1 MKRGGWL
8 LIAILSCLAAE
19 AAATRVWIVGDSIV
33 RETSFALRKTL
44 ESANVP
50 VETFIS
56 LGSGLTRPDLF
67 DWHAKLREIVTNSR
81 PELVV
86 VMMGAS
92 DIQDMNENG
101 RLLTRGAPAWDA
113 EYARRL
119 DVALEIL
126 LGGGVRQVFW
136 VGLPDMRDPALN
148 QFAHDLNRIVQTRVT
163 ARSSAR
169 FFASASLLSKQPGQF
184 SAYLPGPDGMPILAR
199 STDGK
204 HLSLQGGA
212 MLAQAVWTEI
222 KPLLEKAAKP

>member
-8 LIAILSCLAAE
+8 LVLSLSCLAVE
-19 AAATRVWIVGDSIV
+19 AAAARVWIVGDSIV

-50 VETFIS
+50 ADSFIS

-67 DWHAKLREIVTNSR
+67 DWHAKLRDIVTNSR

-92 DIQDMNENG
+92 DIQDMKGNG
-101 RLLTRGAPAWDA
+101 QLLSRGTPAWDA

-119 DVALEIL
+119 DGALEIL
-126 LGGGVRQVFW
+126 AGGGVRQVFW
-136 VGLPDMRDPALN
+136 VGLPDMRDAELN
-148 QFAHDLNRIVQTRVT
+148 QFAHDLNGIIKTRVA
-163 ARSSAR
+163 ARSFAR
-169 FFASASLLSKQPGQF
+169 FFDSASLLSKQPGQF

-212 MLAQAVWTEI
+212 ILAQAIWTEI
-222 KPLLEKAAKP
+222 KPLLEKAVKP